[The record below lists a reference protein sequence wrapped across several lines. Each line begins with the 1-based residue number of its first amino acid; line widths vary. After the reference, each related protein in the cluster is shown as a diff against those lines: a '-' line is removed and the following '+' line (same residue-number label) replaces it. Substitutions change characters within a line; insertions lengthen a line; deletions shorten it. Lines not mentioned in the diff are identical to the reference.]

1 MRIKNELDDLWNG
14 MYCDIGFV
22 YLCNYDSAVPES
34 GLVDS

>member
-14 MYCDIGFV
+14 MYCDIDFV
-22 YLCNYDSAVPES
+22 YLRDHDSAVLES